1 VTQEELSRLL
11 SFSEADQTPM
21 DLLDDREVEVVSLL
35 SVGYG
40 FERAAVEM
48 GIDEQAMTLLAR
60 GIRKK
65 LKLKNDSQ
73 LLQFAARQ
81 SG

>member
-1 VTQEELSRLL
+1 
-11 SFSEADQTPM
+11 M

-35 SVGYG
+35 SLGYG
-40 FERAAVEM
+40 FERAAEEM
-48 GIDEQAMTLLAR
+48 GLDGNGMSAMTR

-65 LKLKNDSQ
+65 LKLRNDAQ

-81 SG
+81 RS